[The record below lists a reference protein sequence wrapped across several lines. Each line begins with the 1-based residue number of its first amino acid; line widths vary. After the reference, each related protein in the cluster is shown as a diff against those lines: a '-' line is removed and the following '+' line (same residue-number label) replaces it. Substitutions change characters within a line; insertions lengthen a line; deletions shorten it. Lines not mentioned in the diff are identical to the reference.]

1 MFRVNMFIFFE
12 GLLSPL
18 LRLIC
23 SLLMFLKNT
32 KFLNYTVVQ
41 PCFLNDLKKNVKLFA
56 QHCFIFC

>member
-23 SLLMFLKNT
+23 SLLMFLS
-32 KFLNYTVVQ
+32 
-41 PCFLNDLKKNVKLFA
+41 
-56 QHCFIFC
+56 I

>member
-41 PCFLNDLKKNVKLFA
+41 PCFLNDLKKM
-56 QHCFIFC
+56 